1 VKVGDIYKQRE
12 AGLYPTPEEILSQAI
27 SEARKAYPQH
37 VGVYSDDVLVAL
49 WAQTLAKVIEERKA
63 ERDAH
68 RARLQELGY
77 VVCRDAPEG
86 KK

>member
-1 VKVGDIYKQRE
+1 MNVGDIYKQRE
-12 AGLYPTPEEILSQAI
+12 AGLYLTPEEILSQAI

-37 VGVYSDDVLVAL
+37 VGVYSDDILVAL
-49 WAQTLAKVIEERKA
+49 WAQMLVKVIEERKA

-77 VVCRDAPEG
+77 IVCRDAQESA
-86 KK
+86 K